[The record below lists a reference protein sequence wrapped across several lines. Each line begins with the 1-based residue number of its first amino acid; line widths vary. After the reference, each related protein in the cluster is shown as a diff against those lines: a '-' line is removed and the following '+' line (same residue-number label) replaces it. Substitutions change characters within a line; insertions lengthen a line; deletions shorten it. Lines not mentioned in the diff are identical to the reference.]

1 MQLHAAQPYNKHDIP
16 LLRQRTGTVMG
27 DRYIMSPPHCLLVPL
42 LSRAILTLKQ
52 FMKFFVTLPSM
63 AESTLGN
70 VIPPLHT
77 ELIIVALGV
86 LIHQGLL
93 VFQPSDIQ
101 RGLHCNTLSFSA
113 SLLNTALM
121 RIAHCIN

>member
-1 MQLHAAQPYNKHDIP
+1 MQLHAAQPFNKHDIP
-16 LLRQRTGTVMG
+16 LVRQRTGTVMG
-27 DRYIMSPPHCLLVPL
+27 DRYIMSPPYCLLVPL
-42 LSRAILTLKQ
+42 LARAILTLKQ
-52 FMKFFVTLPSM
+52 FMKFFVALPSM

-70 VIPPLHT
+70 VIPPLHI
-77 ELIIVALGV
+77 EVIIVALGE
-86 LIHQGLL
+86 LIHQSLL
-93 VFQPSDIQ
+93 VIQPSDIE